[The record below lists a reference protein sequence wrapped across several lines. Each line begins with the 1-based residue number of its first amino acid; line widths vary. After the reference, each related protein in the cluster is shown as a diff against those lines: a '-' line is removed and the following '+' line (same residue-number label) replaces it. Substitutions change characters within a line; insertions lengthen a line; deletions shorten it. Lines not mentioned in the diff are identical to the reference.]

1 MHAFVNQNGLKCQE
15 MVDKSVRERERR
27 TVGVGR
33 GLLCS
38 LCALPGA
45 FVLCGLSFC

>member
-1 MHAFVNQNGLKCQE
+1 

-27 TVGVGR
+27 TAGVGR
-33 GLLCS
+33 ALLRT
-38 LCALPGA
+38 LCALAGA